1 MNSGMKI
8 NKTNLEMNPGRVP
21 PPTCLKRNRAGFI
34 PVVLLLL
41 FLVTGCS
48 PTARL
53 ISSLATNLSRQN
65 DLELVCEGAP
75 AFLLIIDSLIVGDP
89 ENSQL
94 LLNGVQS
101 YAAFDTATGE
111 CGRPERNKALSAK
124 AHAYGSALLREE
136 TGITPEMGLPEFTK
150 ALQETGR
157 GKVGPL
163 FWGGYGWALWIAAQ
177 DGSPAALADLPRVE
191 QMMQRVVA
199 LDDTYYRGGA
209 HLFLGIY
216 YGSKPKMYGGNPELA
231 RQHFERALAI
241 NQRRFL
247 AVQVAYAEN
256 YARPVMDRELYR
268 SLLEEVLAF
277 DLDREPELTLSNLI
291 AQRRARRLLD
301 GIDEYF

>member
-1 MNSGMKI
+1 MTTPAQDS
-8 NKTNLEMNPGRVP
+8 
-21 PPTCLKRNRAGFI
+21 
-34 PVVLLLL
+34 PVETSSPRLLLASIL
-41 FLVTGCS
+41 LLGLLAAGCS
-48 PTARL
+48 PTTAL
-53 ISSLATNLSRQN
+53 ISKLATNLNRQN

-94 LLNGVQS
+94 LLNGVQA
-101 YAAFDTATGE
+101 YAAFDSAADE
-111 CGRPERNKALSAK
+111 CGRPARSGPLSAK
-124 AHAYGSALLREE
+124 AHAYGLALLREE
-136 TGITPEMGLPEFTK
+136 TGITPEMSLADFTQ
-150 ALQETGR
+150 ALQKTDR
-157 GKVGPL
+157 DQVGPL

-177 DGSPAALADLPRVE
+177 KGAPAALADLPKVE
-191 QMMQRVVA
+191 GLMQRVVA

-216 YGSKPKMYGGNPELA
+216 YGSKPKMYGGRPELA

-247 AVQVAYAEN
+247 PVQVAYAEH

-277 DLDREPELTLSNLI
+277 DLASQPELTLSNQI

-301 GIDEYF
+301 SIDDYF